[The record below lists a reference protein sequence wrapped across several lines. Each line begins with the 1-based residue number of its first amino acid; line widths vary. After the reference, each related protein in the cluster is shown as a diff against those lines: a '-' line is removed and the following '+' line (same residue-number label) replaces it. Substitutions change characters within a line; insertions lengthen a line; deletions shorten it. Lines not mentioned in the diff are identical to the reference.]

1 MVRKTYVPPSSKRG
15 YIPDFDVIQLVR
27 AIDTPTREIKQLQC
41 TCQYSKVYGMP
52 CIHSIV
58 VAKSFGTQWKYVTHN
73 DVSVRWWKAYYLF
86 SLPETIIPD
95 KVKQLQIKQVFRTLR
110 NNETVGIHMN
120 VSTYINQQIHDGP
133 IPEEYQQIPHVVRC
147 INYPDSNKVMDFDPF
162 NSNFD
167 GTMSQVTDINTELS
181 EDDNEDE
188 DEVFAFVTE
197 NVKQSIK
204 KDNKNK
210 SFYAQLKPNFT
221 EAVNW
226 INTQEE
232 ADRLAKTFDDFV
244 SYIKKQNKNT
254 KKTSSSHIYISS
266 NLPVE
271 KSLKHHGC
279 ESWKSKKRKK

>member
-1 MVRKTYVPPSSKRG
+1 
-15 YIPDFDVIQLVR
+15 
-27 AIDTPTREIKQLQC
+27 
-41 TCQYSKVYGMP
+41 MP

-58 VAKSFGTQWKYVTHN
+58 VAKSFGTGWQYVTHN

-110 NNETVGIHMN
+110 NNERVGIHIK
-120 VSTYINQQIHDGP
+120 VSTYTSQQIHEGE
-133 IPEEYQQIPHVVRC
+133 IPEEYKQIPHVVRC
-147 INYPDSNKVMDFDPF
+147 INYPDSNKVNDFDPF
-162 NSNFD
+162 YSNFD
-167 GTMSQVTDINTELS
+167 GTMSQVTDINTQLS
-181 EDDNEDE
+181 ENDEDNE

-204 KDNKNK
+204 KDKKNK
-210 SFYAQLKPNFT
+210 SFYAQLKPNFS

-226 INTQEE
+226 INNQEE
-232 ADRLAKTFDDFV
+232 ADRLAKIMDNFV
-244 SYIKKQNKNT
+244 SYLKQKNKDQGKN
-254 KKTSSSHIYISS
+254 SSSHTYISS

-271 KSLKHHGC
+271 KARKHHGC